1 MSMTRRTMLGSAAAL
16 PFVPARAQ
24 DVPTITI
31 GVLGDESGPYQD
43 ISGPVAAACV
53 AQAIEDF
60 DPAGKG
66 FKVVTMTG
74 DHQNKAD
81 VGLNIARRWYDSGV
95 DMVVDVPNSAVA
107 LAVSALTRER
117 NRVFV
122 DSTAATADLTG
133 AQCTPNTIHWTYDT
147 GMLANVMCRALT
159 HGPEDTWFFVTAD
172 YAYGHAM
179 QRDATRIVAEAGGK
193 VIGSVTY
200 PFPGTADF
208 SSFLLGAQASGAR
221 YIGLANAGAD
231 TVNSIKQAGEFGMG
245 RTGPKIIAMQAF
257 LPDVKA
263 MGLPLA
269 QGLLLTETFYWD
281 LNDRTRSFT
290 RRVLPKC
297 HGEYP
302 CMSQAGAYAGTLHY
316 LKAVAALGVP
326 SAKDDGAAVVAR
338 MKAMPTDD
346 DAFGP
351 GSVRS
356 DGLGL
361 HPAYLFQVKSP
372 AESKGDWDCYK
383 LLASIP
389 PETAFN
395 SIAAGGCAIRS

>member
-1 MSMTRRTMLGSAAAL
+1 MR
-16 PFVPARAQ
+16 PRAQ
-24 DVPTITI
+24 DLQTVTI
-31 GVLGDESGPYQD
+31 GVLGDQSGPYQD
-43 ISGPVAAACV
+43 ISGPVAVACV

-60 DPAGKG
+60 APASKG
-66 FKVVTMTG
+66 LRVTVLTG
-74 DHQNKAD
+74 DHQNKAEI
-81 VGLNIARRWYDSGV
+81 GSNIARRWYDNGV
-95 DMVVDVPNSAVA
+95 DMIVDVPNSAVA
-107 LAVSALTRER
+107 LAVSSLTRDR
-117 NRVFV
+117 NRVFI

-179 QRDATRIVAEAGGK
+179 QRDATRIIGEAGGK
-193 VIGSVTY
+193 LLGSVTY
-200 PFPGTADF
+200 PFPGTTDF
-208 SSFLLGAQASGAR
+208 SSFLLSAQASGAK

-245 RTGPKIIAMQAF
+245 KTGPKIIAMQAF
-257 LPDVKA
+257 LPDIKA
-263 MGLPLA
+263 LGLPLS

-281 LNDRTRSFT
+281 LNDRTRAFT
-290 RRVLPKC
+290 KRVLGKS

-316 LKAVAALGVP
+316 LKAVAALG
-326 SAKDDGAAVVAR
+326 AAGKTDGAEIVAK
-338 MKAMPTDD
+338 MKATSTDD
-346 DAFGP
+346 DAFGA
-351 GSVRS
+351 GHVRA
-356 DGLGL
+356 DGLGV

-372 AESKGDWDCYK
+372 AESKGEWDCYK
-383 LLASIP
+383 VLATIP

-395 SIAAGGCAIRS
+395 SIATGGCRLAK